1 MAERELDPEH
11 EIKRKIMITHHS
23 VVAGAG
29 RKKEIFCPTQS
40 SRRYLDKL
48 SIEVGDDGVTLL
60 CGVHPVGL
68 KTTVTHGYA
77 GVSSDLHS
85 RSKSCDA
92 NVGNAIALS
101 K

>member
-1 MAERELDPEH
+1 MAERELDPEQ
-11 EIKRKIMITHHS
+11 EIKRKTTITHHS
-23 VVAGAG
+23 LVAGAG
-29 RKKEIFCPTQS
+29 GKKEIFRPTQS

-68 KTTVTHGYA
+68 KTIMTHGYA
-77 GVSSDLHS
+77 AASGDLHS
-85 RSKSCDA
+85 RSPSRDA
-92 NVGNAIALS
+92 NIGNAIALS